1 MKRKLVEDAILL
13 DEPLDELPDAPIG
26 DVAIEEPKVDQEIV
40 DNAMAS
46 LLSNE
51 VASTYSRID
60 SLKSIVA
67 TISTEMPERDDITS
81 ILNQIIDECT
91 MHIGMLQNAADR
103 IDGKTDALIDAGDE
117 SADAIAEEGSDNE
130 GGALELK

>member
-13 DEPLDELPDAPIG
+13 DEPFDELPDAPMG

-117 SADAIAEEGSDNE
+117 NADAIAEEGSDNE
-130 GGALELK
+130 GEALELK